1 MNNQINENENVINEI
16 PIAGIEDNTKL
27 INKKGILLKILKVK
41 IPFWFI
47 LFTVIMLMVTFGV
60 FKIKQDKEVT
70 LNPLVKTAEKVQV
83 TLLVCNEKIDELE
96 IDPRKEEKRLELE
109 YTNNAKVK
117 LADVKISRKDCNK

>member
-1 MNNQINENENVINEI
+1 
-16 PIAGIEDNTKL
+16 
-27 INKKGILLKILKVK
+27 
-41 IPFWFI
+41 
-47 LFTVIMLMVTFGV
+47 MLMVTFGV

>member
-47 LFTVIMLMVTFGV
+47 FLHSG
-60 FKIKQDKEVT
+60 
-70 LNPLVKTAEKVQV
+70 PPSSS
-83 TLLVCNEKIDELE
+83 C
-96 IDPRKEEKRLELE
+96 
-109 YTNNAKVK
+109 
-117 LADVKISRKDCNK
+117 